1 MPRPL
6 FLSVKVITAPRGCHA
21 HWYPGDLHLPWT
33 SARLSFVRVRRE
45 ACQHPV
51 RLCMANTTEAARTVV
66 VQCPFCSAPNRV
78 DLNRLASGPKCAK
91 CGKPIRLDRPQKV
104 TDKEFDRTINN
115 ASVPV
120 LVDFYADWCGP
131 CKMMAPT
138 LDELAQKRAGEAL
151 VLKLDTEANPLTASR
166 FGIRGIPT
174 VIAFQGG
181 KERGRHVGLADMRTL
196 EGLVA
201 S

>member
-1 MPRPL
+1 MAATTTTHQGRP
-6 FLSVKVITAPRGCHA
+6 A
-21 HWYPGDLHLPWT
+21 
-33 SARLSFVRVRRE
+33 
-45 ACQHPV
+45 
-51 RLCMANTTEAARTVV
+51 VV
-66 VQCPFCSAPNRV
+66 HCPFCSASNRV
-78 DLNRLASGPKCAK
+78 DLTKLAAGPKCAK

-104 TDKEFDRTINN
+104 TDREFDRTISS
-115 ASVPV
+115 AGVPV

-138 LDELAQKRAGEAL
+138 LDELAHKHAGEAL
-151 VLKLDTEANPLTASR
+151 VLKLDTEANPITASR

-174 VIAFQGG
+174 LIVFHGG